1 MGAFITRNYNA
12 CILPS
17 WREHAKR
24 RRSENTPFRGVVWAR
39 NEGNYMH
46 AIRKQKGHYTSTG
59 RGGIQFTNPFPFNFY
74 ETQRRPWRIVC
85 TGAWQV
91 KNKKSF
97 FTGLELF
104 SRSYGGVFHLREV
117 YFRKPNCYTS
127 VSFNRAYCKL
137 FFAVSDSPLSNLP
150 NAVANIKKIL
160 CEFLGYRT
168 VERWIILFAREMEK
182 TKLGYSSLWSTLSRR
197 EFSICRMEGFNEFS
211 MCTKFKLNIMIPS
224 N

>member
-12 CILPS
+12 CILSS

-91 KNKKSF
+91 KNKNP
-97 FTGLELF
+97 F
-104 SRSYGGVFHLREV
+104 SPVWSYLAGA
-117 YFRKPNCYTS
+117 T
-127 VSFNRAYCKL
+127 A
-137 FFAVSDSPLSNLP
+137 A
-150 NAVANIKKIL
+150 
-160 CEFLGYRT
+160 
-168 VERWIILFAREMEK
+168 
-182 TKLGYSSLWSTLSRR
+182 
-197 EFSICRMEGFNEFS
+197 FSICEKCTFGRQTVTHRFHSIEHTANYFS
-211 MCTKFKLNIMIPS
+211 PFPIRH
-224 N
+224 